1 MLKVEKQY
9 NEKYGDISKENE
21 ERIALLK
28 NSLKPNTEKLLEEE
42 IIRIKKIRW
51 KREHFVIYILP
62 KATPRPRL
70 GKSGVFYVKG
80 SADNKKIFQKYLL
93 NRKINMI
100 YTPAKFCCKSYLPT
114 PTSMSKVEMVLAEM
128 GLIRPISKPDW
139 DNIGKAYCDMIQ
151 GFLIYDDSLI
161 IKGMS
166 EKFYSIKPRIEIT
179 ISYMEDFDSK
189 FNKRKMLKRKG

>member
-1 MLKVEKQY
+1 
-9 NEKYGDISKENE
+9 
-21 ERIALLK
+21 
-28 NSLKPNTEKLLEEE
+28 
-42 IIRIKKIRW
+42 
-51 KREHFVIYILP
+51 
-62 KATPRPRL
+62 
-70 GKSGVFYVKG
+70 
-80 SADNKKIFQKYLL
+80 
-93 NRKINMI
+93 
-100 YTPAKFCCKSYLPT
+100 
-114 PTSMSKVEMVLAEM
+114 MSKVEMVLAEM